1 MSKARA
7 NLSSAL
13 TPELRVWS
21 ERIEQVARES
31 GLDFFPLD
39 FRLLDASDVNAVAAY
54 GGFPVRYASWRFGMD
69 YERLDKAHAWG
80 LSRIYELVINTDPV
94 IAYLVRSNLQGEQKL
109 VMAHVCGHA
118 DFFKHNAWFAGT
130 DRGMLDTMVRHA
142 ERVERC
148 TERLGRERVESFLDI
163 VLCLDNLI
171 DPYQA
176 LRARLRRGEPQSLF
190 PTSSLRTFDVL
201 AYVSEH
207 APLEDWERELAEIVL
222 AEARYFAP
230 QRMTRIMNEGWASF
244 WHSRIL
250 TGGVLSAAEI
260 VDFAETHSGATA
272 TAPGRI
278 NPYKLGIE
286 LWRHAEARG
295 EDLFRLRSLHN
306 DASFVE
312 ELVDA
317 EFVARAQLFLQ
328 PRPRRSGGS
337 DAADRDPGRVKARLC
352 AELAWGGVPR
362 IELVD
367 VGGAREL
374 RLLHH
379 HDGRDLNVPRALE
392 TVSRVQSLWRAP
404 VTLETRVQGSGR
416 LLACDGAA
424 TEVREL
430 PSPSVSER
438 AG

>member
-1 MSKARA
+1 MQSQK
-7 NLSSAL
+7 
-13 TPELRVWS
+13 TYP
-21 ERIEQVARES
+21 RIN
-31 GLDFFPLD
+31 G
-39 FRLLDASDVNAVAAY
+39 FRLGVYV
-54 GGFPVRYASWRFGMD
+54 
-69 YERLDKAHAWG
+69 
-80 LSRIYELVINTDPV
+80 
-94 IAYLVRSNLQGEQKL
+94 
-109 VMAHVCGHA
+109 
-118 DFFKHNAWFAGT
+118 FK
-130 DRGMLDTMVRHA
+130 D
-142 ERVERC
+142 
-148 TERLGRERVESFLDI
+148 
-163 VLCLDNLI
+163 
-171 DPYQA
+171 
-176 LRARLRRGEPQSLF
+176 
-190 PTSSLRTFDVL
+190 
-201 AYVSEH
+201 
-207 APLEDWERELAEIVL
+207 
-222 AEARYFAP
+222 
-230 QRMTRIMNEGWASF
+230 
-244 WHSRIL
+244 
-250 TGGVLSAAEI
+250 AEI